1 MKYRWLP
8 SLLFLTFIVGCQ
20 DLSGALIGSS
30 KDQITGNDLPSS
42 DVEVHPLELSLLEDN
57 PAEFLGDQLQVS
69 GDLSKAPAN
78 DCSTK
83 SRTYPG
89 NWILTDGD
97 SEVPVASTVFDLSQL
112 GISRSGIVLT
122 GSWLHWE
129 GVVGCGSHFRSDEQ
143 YYLHIERLESPNPIA
158 FVPVVQDPVFVN
170 TLESGQDAD
179 DTGTEETFTTPAS
192 AATTVPETQNSG
204 TLTPFPEQE
213 IRTATPTPLV
223 NPTATAED
231 LPTSTP
237 TSTPDGIQGS
247 VITATTSAGDGL
259 DPTGTSTPTRNPGTS
274 VATAT
279 VENTPTTTPES
290 PVLPVFQMDLD
301 ISSLETG
308 NLQANETHLWTHE
321 ITSTKQL
328 TVSLASDQLLDV
340 YVLIRSP
347 AGDIITQQNNSVGGE
362 PEIMAN
368 VTLIDPGVYDILISS
383 PLGEAGYYAILIS
396 DQDSYPYIFQGTLQI
411 GDVGT
416 AVLAAEHD
424 HFWHFIGAADQTVT
438 LSVAPTDNSDL
449 FMNLFGVDG
458 VSLVRFHDETT
469 SGEPE
474 QLASYVLPDSGIYS
488 LRVGEYNFQS
498 ASYEIFL
505 TDG

>member
-42 DVEVHPLELSLLEDN
+42 DVEVHPLELSLLENN

-97 SEVPVASTVFDLSQL
+97 S
-112 GISRSGIVLT
+112 GIVLT

-143 YYLHIERLESPNPIA
+143 YYLNIERLESPNPIA

-179 DTGTEETFTTPAS
+179 GTGIGETYTTPAS
-192 AATTVPETQNSG
+192 TATTVPETQNSG
-204 TLTPFPEQE
+204 AITPFPEQE
-213 IRTATPTPLV
+213 IRTATPAPLV
-223 NPTATAED
+223 IPTATSGD
-231 LPTSTP
+231 LPAATL

-247 VITATTSAGDGL
+247 VITATTSAGDDL
-259 DPTGTSTPTRNPGTS
+259 DPTSTSTPTRIPGTS

-321 ITSTKQL
+321 ITSTKRL
-328 TVSLASDQLLDV
+328 TVSLASDHLIDV
-340 YVLIRSP
+340 SVSIRSP
-347 AGDIITQQNNSVGGE
+347 AGDVIAQQNNSVGSE

-383 PLGEAGYYAILIS
+383 PSGEAGYYAILIS

-424 HFWHFIGAADQTVT
+424 HFWHFIGAAGQTVT
-438 LSVAPTDNSDL
+438 MSVAPTDDSDL

-458 VSLVRFHDETT
+458 VTLVRFHDETA

-474 QLASYVLPDSGIYS
+474 QLASYILPDSGIYS